1 MKWQDICED
10 KNLTNLPYKI
20 ELNKWGQIIMS
31 PAKIKHSYYQGI
43 IAQLIN
49 SISTNGFAF
58 PECAIQTLDN
68 TKVADVVWC
77 SEERLAMIEDEIT
90 ASIAPEICVEI
101 ISSSNSEGEMRL
113 KMDLYFQAQAQE
125 VWFCD
130 REGNMRFYNKKEEL
144 KNSELIPDFPLKI
157 SRIIK

>member
-1 MKWQDICED
+1 MEWLDICEE

-49 SISTNGFAF
+49 SISTSGFAF
-58 PECAIQTLDN
+58 PECAIQTIDN
-68 TKVADVVWC
+68 IKVADVVWC
-77 SEERLAMIEDEIT
+77 SEERLSIIEDEIT
-90 ASIAPEICVEI
+90 ATIAPEICVKI
-101 ISSSNSEGEMRL
+101 ISSSNSQAEIKL
-113 KMDLYFQAQAQE
+113 KMDLYFQAKAEE

-130 REGNMRFYNKKEEL
+130 GEANMRFYNQKEEL
-144 KNSELIPDFPLKI
+144 KYSKLMPDFPLKI